1 LAFPFFPEELELSS
15 QTQTKALVST
25 NWVDEHVKDTG
36 IRLVEV
42 DVDPSFYEKGHI
54 EGAVGW
60 NWKRDLQD
68 QLARDIAPKEA
79 LEDLLGKSG
88 ITPDTNIVLYG
99 DNNNWFAAYAYWA
112 LKYYGHDKVQ
122 LIDGGRVKWEKEGR
136 AYTTDVPTYPATHY
150 HFKGS
155 ANEAIR
161 AYKDHVQSKIGKA
174 ALVDVRSPKEFSG
187 ELLAPE
193 NLPQEGAQRGGHIPT
208 AASIP
213 WATAV
218 NAEDG
223 TFKSLDDLREIYGG
237 KGVVPAKEVIA
248 YCRIGERSAH
258 TWFVLH
264 ELLGYPDV
272 RNYDGSWTEWGSSI
286 RLPIEK

>member
-1 LAFPFFPEELELSS
+1 MSS

-25 NWVDEHVKDTG
+25 EWVAEHGKDHG
-36 IRLVEV
+36 LRLVEV
-42 DVDPSFYEKGHI
+42 DVDPSVYEKGHI

-68 QLARDIAPKEA
+68 QVARDIAPKQA
-79 LEDLLGKSG
+79 LEELLGRSG

-122 LIDGGRVKWEKEGR
+122 LIDGGRVKWEKESR
-136 AYTTDVPTYPATHY
+136 PYSTDASSYQATTY
-150 HFKGS
+150 HFKNS
-155 ANEAIR
+155 PNEQIR
-161 AYKDHVQSKIGKA
+161 AYRDHVLSKLGKA

-218 NAEDG
+218 NTEDG
-223 TFKSLDDLREIYGG
+223 TFKRLDELKEIYGG
-237 KGVVPAKEVIA
+237 KGVVPNKEVIA

-272 RNYDGSWTEWGSSI
+272 KNYDGSWTEWGSSI
-286 RLPIEK
+286 RVPIEK